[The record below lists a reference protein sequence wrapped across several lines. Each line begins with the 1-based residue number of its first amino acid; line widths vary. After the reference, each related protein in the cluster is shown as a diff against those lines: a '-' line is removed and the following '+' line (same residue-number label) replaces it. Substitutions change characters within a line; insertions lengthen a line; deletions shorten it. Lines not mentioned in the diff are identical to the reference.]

1 MGVVQSLSPTLPLVN
16 PSLVRVYFCEESST
30 LIHIV
35 IGTKAQLVKMAP
47 VMVELQKRGI
57 DYNFIFT
64 GQHHET
70 MDALRENFDLPK
82 PDIVLHEGK
91 DVTSIPQMFVWVLKI
106 LLQTLTNRRLIFK
119 SDRDGLVLVHGD
131 TFSTLLGALM
141 GKLARLKVGHV
152 ESGMRSFDYFHPF
165 PEELTR
171 VLTFYLTDIYYCPGE
186 AAMNNLDKFR
196 GEKLNTVY
204 NTLIDSLNAARG
216 RFDEVD
222 VEIPDQPYAVVT
234 THRFENVFKER
245 VLKHNLE
252 LIIKAAENLKTIF
265 IMHPITVERLEL
277 YGLLERLKNTPN
289 IECRPRYDYF
299 RFMKLV
305 YHSEFLITDGGSN
318 QEECW
323 FLGKPC
329 LLLRKVTEHQEGIDS
344 NVVLSEYSEP
354 VVDKFV
360 KNYKDYRS
368 EPLLGEVSP
377 SAMIVESA
385 LAYA

>member
-1 MGVVQSLSPTLPLVN
+1 M
-16 PSLVRVYFCEESST
+16 
-30 LIHIV
+30 IHIV

-47 VMVELQKRGI
+47 VMVELQKRAI
-57 DYNFIFT
+57 KYNFIFT

-91 DVTSIPQMFVWVLKI
+91 DVTSIPQMFLWVLKI
-106 LLQTLTNRRLIFK
+106 LLQTLTNRRRIFK
-119 SDRDGLVLVHGD
+119 GDRDGLVLVHGD

-186 AAMNNLDKFR
+186 AAVKNLDKFR

-222 VEIPDQPYAVVT
+222 VDIPDQPYAVVT

-252 LIIKAAENLKTIF
+252 LVIKAAADLKTIF

-277 YGLLERLKNTPN
+277 YGLLERLKNAPN

-329 LLLRKVTEHQEGIDS
+329 LLLRKVTEHHEGMDS
-344 NVVLSEYSEP
+344 NVVLSEYSEA
-354 VVDKFV
+354 VVENFV
-360 KNYKDYRS
+360 QNYKSYRA

-377 SAMIVESA
+377 SALIVEST
-385 LAYA
+385 LPYAR

>member
-1 MGVVQSLSPTLPLVN
+1 
-16 PSLVRVYFCEESST
+16 

-57 DYNFIFT
+57 AYNFIFT

-70 MDALRENFDLPK
+70 MDALRGNFELPS
-82 PDIVLHEGK
+82 PDITLHEGK
-91 DVTSIPQMFVWVLKI
+91 DITSIFQMFLWILK
-106 LLQTLTNRRLIFK
+106 LLTQTLTNRHRIFK
-119 SDRDGLVLVHGD
+119 GDRNGIVLVHGD
-131 TFSTLLGALM
+131 TFSTLLGAMM

-152 ESGMRSFDYFHPF
+152 ESGMRSFNYLHPF

-186 AAMNNLDKFR
+186 TAVENLANFR
-196 GEKLNTVY
+196 GEKINTRY
-204 NTLIDSLNAARG
+204 NTLIDSLNAARS
-216 RFDEVD
+216 RFDTIEVD
-222 VEIPDQPYAVVT
+222 IPDEPYAVVT
-234 THRFENVFKER
+234 THRFENVFKQQ
-245 VLKHNLE
+245 VLAHNLK
-252 LIIKAAENLKTIF
+252 LIMKAAERMKTIF

-277 YGLLERLKNTPN
+277 YGLLDQLKQATN

-329 LLLRKVTEHQEGIDS
+329 LLLRKVTEHHEGLDS
-344 NVVLSEYSEP
+344 NVVVSEYSEAI
-354 VVDKFV
+354 VEKFID
-360 KNYKDYRS
+360 NYTSHRS
-368 EPLLGEVSP
+368 EPLLGDISP
-377 SAMIVESA
+377 SAMIVDSA